1 MDKSTDRT
9 IVVGILISLIA
20 VAGLVFLSVVRHSD
34 GKIDDI
40 PILEEHG
47 LEETLSGFAVELAE
61 ITNSITRAFHE
72 EDRTHS
78 HVGPCVYKTL
88 ERINRI
94 TNDTLR
100 LVVAR
105 HLAGEVLQLN
115 LTNENYHFR
124 WQHIDDAVDSICY
137 ADRCLRVAEAPEMER
152 CKFFFDALLRVK
164 EAFLA
169 TLAEPPTKPTEMDKY
184 GRGEVW
190 AQGNCKHRVRDN
202 FVSMPGYL
210 CNGEFRHMYP
220 KLSPQTQKYF
230 RKRFRDVFGIDY
242 IPDEP
247 GRKAYISGEKGTLW
261 DGKGLKWRICDEN
274 NNWHDVKKGD

>member
-1 MDKSTDRT
+1 MDKSTART
-9 IVVGILISLIA
+9 LVAGIVISLI
-20 VAGLVFLSVVRHSD
+20 VASGSVFIAAVRHSD
-34 GKIDDI
+34 GKTDDD

-47 LEETLSGFAVELAE
+47 SEETLSGFAVELAE

-124 WQHIDDAVDSICY
+124 WQHIDDAKDAICY
-137 ADRCLRVAEAPEMER
+137 ADRCLQAAGAPEMER
-152 CKFFFDALLRVK
+152 CKFIFDALLRVK

-184 GRGEVW
+184 GRGQAW
-190 AQGNCKHRVRDN
+190 AQGNCKTRVWKHFASIPSSLN
-202 FVSMPGYL
+202 
-210 CNGEFRHMYP
+210 NGEFRFMYP
-220 KLSPQTQKYF
+220 KLSPDTQKYF
-230 RKRFRDVFGIDY
+230 KKRFREAFGIDY

-247 GRKAYISGEKGTLW
+247 GKKAYIFGEEGAHW
-261 DGKGLKWRICDEN
+261 DGKGLRQSICDEN
-274 NNWHDVKKGD
+274 NNWHDIDKEE